1 MNAANRRFAYEA
13 LASGLELEVVTP
25 DDVIAHVTPE
35 VLAHHL
41 PIALKAKLLQASL
54 SAERV
59 TPALVIEVVGLDA
72 LVEHAPLPVLWAC
85 VRACAARALQSQADD
100 ALSASLGIAAV
111 NAAVAAVG
119 GNGAGGGPMPG
130 VSDDLQMKP
139 AKTARPMALRPGSS
153 PPRVSALSPRSQ
165 VMRRPEPGS
174 SPAASGAFEVARGEE
189 PPDFEIVEETEV
201 PTRARTPSRGAL
213 IDDETRPGS
222 KP

>member
-1 MNAANRRFAYEA
+1 VNAPNRRFAYEA
-13 LASGLELEVVTP
+13 LASGLELELVTP

-85 VRACAARALQSQADD
+85 VRACAARALQSQSDD

-119 GNGAGGGPMPG
+119 GNGAGAMNGAMT
-130 VSDDLQMKP
+130 DDLQMKP

-165 VMRRPEPGS
+165 VMRRPDPTS
-174 SPAASGAFEVARGEE
+174 NPAPSGAFDVARGEE

-201 PTRARTPSRGAL
+201 PTRARTPSRGGL
-213 IDDETRPGS
+213 IDDDTRPGS